1 MALTSKE
8 YCYVLKIIQYVT
20 GTAWK
25 ATKVQSRA
33 VNVVKSVKEGTGG
46 LHGVSVVMDSSK

>member
-46 LHGVSVVMDSSK
+46 FHGVSVVMDSS